1 MPSMSKILKI
11 GETFGSPL
19 LIREVS
25 GFIFQ
30 EIRFE
35 VERIPLHTHEDTHI
49 SFVLEGQYKQYQ
61 NRRVCDVRP
70 TTLSFHPQGE
80 KHSNLS
86 SIVSRE
92 LVMWLNQ
99 NTFRRI
105 SESAPLLYDNRS
117 FTKGAPVKT
126 AVRLYK
132 EFCSRDKTSE
142 LALEAL
148 ALELLVD
155 AEREENRKSSGAM
168 PLWLKNVRDYLHENY
183 REEFTMSELTVIAG
197 VHSTHLTRSFRKHF
211 GCSVGEYLRHLRIEA
226 SRKELACTKRSISDI
241 AVSFGFYDQAHF
253 AKAFKKQT
261 GITPASY
268 RRQSF

>member
-1 MPSMSKILKI
+1 MNRILKI
-11 GETFGSPL
+11 GETFGNPL
-19 LIREVS
+19 SVREVS
-25 GFIFQ
+25 GFVFQ
-30 EIRFE
+30 EVRFE

-49 SFVLEGQYKQYQ
+49 SFVLEGHYRQYQ

-70 TTLSFHPQGE
+70 TTLSFHPYGE
-80 KHSNLS
+80 RHSTLS
-86 SIVSRE
+86 STISRE
-92 LVMWLNQ
+92 FVMWLNQ
-99 NTFRRI
+99 NTLRRI
-105 SESAPLLYDNRS
+105 SESAPILHDNRS

-132 EFCSRDKTSE
+132 EFCNRDKTSE

-168 PLWLKNVRDYLHENY
+168 PHWLKNVRDYLHENY
-183 REEFTMSELTVIAG
+183 REEFTVSELTIIAG
-197 VHSTHLTRSFRKHF
+197 VHSTHLARSFRKHF

-226 SRKELACTKRSISDI
+226 SCKELACTKRSISDI

-253 AKAFKKQT
+253 AKVFKKQT
-261 GITPASY
+261 GVTPVVY
-268 RRQSF
+268 RSQSF